1 MSELT
6 AKKKKPTVLL
16 PTLDAKAIE
25 RSLEHTLSQ
34 RSDGSRRAA
43 GLRASAVTIRNQ
55 LEQRWA
61 RTQAADEARTD
72 RRVNYLSMEF
82 LMGRT
87 LGNALVAL
95 NGSEA
100 MSTALD
106 KAGMELADVLEEEQ
120 DAALGNGGLGRLAAC
135 FLDSMATVGVAS
147 FGYGLRYQ
155 HGMFSQRI
163 EDGRQIEMPDMWL
176 KHGNPWESFR
186 PELAFTIGFGGRVE
200 VAGGVRRWVPA
211 QTVNACAHD
220 LIVPGRDTDRVSTLR
235 LWKATASS
243 SLDFAA
249 FSRGDILGSAQHYLS
264 ADSLNWLLYP
274 DDSTEAGRELRLRQE
289 FMLVSA
295 SLQDMIA
302 RHLYEKI
309 DVETFGLHNAVHLN
323 DTHPA
328 MVPAELMR
336 LLIDEHGIAWEAA
349 WKITRQAVS
358 YTNHTLMP
366 EALETWPVAMMERI
380 LPRHLEIIY
389 EINQRFLTEVAER
402 FGADHELARKLSL
415 VDESGE
421 RRVRMAHLAIV
432 ASHKINGVSALHSD
446 LMVKTIFADFA
457 RLWPQ
462 RFINV
467 TNGVTLGRWVMH
479 ANPHLTQWLDATI
492 GKKWRKQSTQLET
505 LRAHAKKPE
514 AHSGFTAA
522 KLANKQRLVDLIR
535 RDLGISVD
543 PHSLF
548 DVQVKRI
555 HEYKRQLLNLMHVVA
570 RYQAII
576 ANPQGHLNAETGKL
590 TTWVP
595 RTVVFSG
602 KAASAYVAAKQIIR
616 LIHDVA
622 RVVNS
627 DPRVGDKLKV
637 VYLPDYSVSLAEKII
652 PAADL
657 SEQVSTAGTEA
668 SGTGNMKFA
677 LNGALT
683 IGTWDGAN
691 IEMAQAIGEANVFV
705 FGLRTDEVAATK
717 LAGYDP
723 RLHYE
728 ENKVLQGVVDAISG
742 GVFCPGDPD
751 RYRAMMQQLLRNDP
765 YLLLADFES
774 YCQAQAKVDVLYKDQ
789 NAWVEKA
796 ILNVAGMGG
805 FSSDRT
811 IAQYVDQVWAKPGA
825 AG

>member
-1 MSELT
+1 
-6 AKKKKPTVLL
+6 
-16 PTLDAKAIE
+16 
-25 RSLEHTLSQ
+25 
-34 RSDGSRRAA
+34 
-43 GLRASAVTIRNQ
+43 
-55 LEQRWA
+55 
-61 RTQAADEARTD
+61 
-72 RRVNYLSMEF
+72 
-82 LMGRT
+82 
-87 LGNALVAL
+87 
-95 NGSEA
+95 
-100 MSTALD
+100 
-106 KAGMELADVLEEEQ
+106 
-120 DAALGNGGLGRLAAC
+120 
-135 FLDSMATVGVAS
+135 
-147 FGYGLRYQ
+147 
-155 HGMFSQRI
+155 
-163 EDGRQIEMPDMWL
+163 
-176 KHGNPWESFR
+176 
-186 PELAFTIGFGGRVE
+186 
-200 VAGGVRRWVPA
+200 
-211 QTVNACAHD
+211 
-220 LIVPGRDTDRVSTLR
+220 
-235 LWKATASS
+235 
-243 SLDFAA
+243 
-249 FSRGDILGSAQHYLS
+249 
-264 ADSLNWLLYP
+264 
-274 DDSTEAGRELRLRQE
+274 
-289 FMLVSA
+289 
-295 SLQDMIA
+295 
-302 RHLYEKI
+302 
-309 DVETFGLHNAVHLN
+309 
-323 DTHPA
+323 
-328 MVPAELMR
+328 
-336 LLIDEHGIAWEAA
+336 
-349 WKITRQAVS
+349 
-358 YTNHTLMP
+358 
-366 EALETWPVAMMERI
+366 
-380 LPRHLEIIY
+380 
-389 EINQRFLTEVAER
+389 
-402 FGADHELARKLSL
+402 
-415 VDESGE
+415 
-421 RRVRMAHLAIV
+421 VRMAHLAIV

-505 LRAHAKKPE
+505 LLAHAKKPE
-514 AHSGFTAA
+514 AHLGFTAA

-570 RYQAII
+570 RYQAIV
-576 ANPQGHLNAETGKL
+576 ANPQGHSNAETGKL

-691 IEMAQAIGEANVFV
+691 IEMAQAIGEANVFI

-751 RYRAMMQQLLRNDP
+751 RYRAMMQQLLRHDP